1 MDIMRRGVILAV
13 YCFVII
19 IAYMAIS
26 GPFEDF
32 MGSFENINSSAS
44 DSYVESSVS
53 TGRIV
58 FDMFFAILLIGPVVW
73 FIFDSL
79 RREPDWRY

>member
-1 MDIMRRGVILAV
+1 MDVMKRGVILGV

-19 IAYMAIS
+19 IAYVFIS

-32 MGSFENINSSAS
+32 MSSFENINASAS
-44 DSYVESSVS
+44 DSYVEDSVS
-53 TGRIV
+53 YGRLV
-58 FDMFFAILLIGPVVW
+58 FDMSFAILLMGPVVW

-79 RREPDWRY
+79 KREPDWRY